1 MARRL
6 PVVQGQH
13 DTAIRRLAVL
23 WANPS
28 QYNIT
33 TNPDGE
39 KNRSVGSSQQY
50 PDIIAWTRRNDRD
63 GAVWIVEVETADS
76 VIENE
81 ARNQWLNYAA
91 TGALLS
97 LAVPSGSGANAWA
110 LANRLG
116 ITINK
121 VFEFS
126 NEYAQI
132 HVVEVPQPQ
141 RAAWR

>member
-6 PVVQGQH
+6 PAAQGQH
-13 DTAIRRLAVL
+13 DTAIGRLAAQ
-23 WANPS
+23 WANPG
-28 QYNIT
+28 QYNIA

-39 KNRSVGSSQQY
+39 KNRSVGPSQQY
-50 PDIIAWTRRNDRD
+50 PDLIAWTSRNGRD
-63 GAVWIVEVETADS
+63 EAVWIVEVETADS
-76 VIENE
+76 VTEAE
-81 ARNQWLNYAA
+81 ARNQWADYAA
-91 TGALLS
+91 TGAPLS
-97 LAVPSGSGANAWA
+97 VAVPSGSGANVWA

-116 ITINK
+116 ITIKK

-126 NEYAQI
+126 NEYSQI